1 MGFSDNDHAIRELM
15 RFIEMT
21 ISEFIFEDAT
31 RNGGA
36 PNYKYRWLQT
46 QKRFMILL
54 YHEFEYRKSHTI
66 KGDTMLKLVC
76 ATKCSNNHK
85 HPQIH
90 SQDSLHFTITLAVL
104 RDVSSDSL
112 DSLGASSDSPDPLV
126 VGFVSP

>member
-1 MGFSDNDHAIRELM
+1 MCNQALIVGFGDNDHAIRELM

-21 ISEFIFEDAT
+21 SREFIFEDAT

-46 QKRFMILL
+46 QKRFKILL
-54 YHEFEYRKSHTI
+54 YLEFEYRKSHTM
-66 KGDTMLKLVC
+66 KGDIMLKLIC

-90 SQDSLHFTITLAVL
+90 SQDSLHFTVTFCLAGCEL
-104 RDVSSDSL
+104 RL
-112 DSLGASSDSPDPLV
+112 ARPLGCEL
-126 VGFVSP
+126 